1 MSAPIL
7 DATLAFI
14 EPVLCLHPSLKR
26 GLQQD
31 NGGHY
36 LTIVDKWRRSAET
49 FDPEASVTQTLHPQ
63 LFNFLTNKPGIV
75 DEHHTDELV
84 QLITAL
90 PLTKYKSRVG

>member
-26 GLQQD
+26 GLQRD

-36 LTIVDKWRRSAET
+36 LTIVDNWRRSAET
-49 FDPEASVTQTLHPQ
+49 FDPEASVTQTLHPR